1 MSPYPRRTFLRAST
15 LAPVALLLGCG
26 ADREPASRDEPPRTL
41 AATPACDDGDEPTV
55 EQTEGPYFTP
65 GSPERRSLLEPGI
78 EGTRLA
84 LAGRVLTT
92 DCRPVRR
99 ALLDFWQA
107 DAGGEYDTEGFRL
120 RGHQFTDARG
130 RFSLETVVPG
140 LYPGR
145 TRHLHVRVQAPRRDV
160 LATQLYF
167 PGEPQNDADGI
178 FAPELVMAVRRAGG
192 RRVAAFDFVLEA

>member
-1 MSPYPRRTFLRAST
+1 MTGFPRRTFLGGSA
-15 LAPVALLLGCG
+15 ALLLGACG
-26 ADREPASRDEPPRTL
+26 GSDGDPERDAPERR

-55 EQTEGPYFTP
+55 EQSEGPYFTP
-65 GSPERRSLLEPGI
+65 GSPERRSLVEPGT
-78 EGTRLA
+78 EGARLA

-92 DCRPVRR
+92 SCRPVRR

-107 DAGGEYDTEGFRL
+107 DAQGVYDNEGFTL

-145 TRHLHVRVQAPRRDV
+145 TRHLHVKVQAPRGRV
-160 LATQLYF
+160 LTTQLYF
-167 PGEPQNDADGI
+167 PGEAENERDGI
-178 FAPELVMAVRRAGG
+178 FAPELVMAVRGDRAT
-192 RRVAAFDFVLEA
+192 FDFVLDA